1 METLHSVHQ
10 SFLSE
15 IQNLHGM
22 GKDIE
27 DLKFTQDS
35 MSVNC
40 RTTSQRV
47 EALENKV
54 AELSIENQEVP
65 YLFMLPDR
73 TEWFSGRKS
82 ELENLHSLLRD
93 VNEHEVKVASVCWLG
108 GIGKTSLAAE
118 YAYRW
123 KYFYDGGVFWFSGED
138 ESKFA
143 NSVDDHAVCFGTLLE
158 ASPGR
163 TLVKTLEVISTIQ
176 KPWLLLLD
184 DMDEFKLCSNIGML
198 LSGPW
203 KGRVKGRGH
212 ILITTR
218 REPKVTSQ
226 SIPGFKESQ
235 CLQLECFSLE
245 DGNLFVCKRTGI
257 SSDDGTSAEAVNL
270 VENLGGLPLALEQA
284 CAYISHLSCSL
295 SEYLQQY
302 EKYSIQLLDEQ
313 DASSA
318 SLYGSRERL
327 AVRTRWLVNFEYIKQ
342 SKNGHYSVR
351 FLHAC
356 AFFDPTEIQQELTNS
371 GKPPI
376 EDDPYRDYVDT
387 LLGSSHILK
396 LLTDFSLFK
405 KNKCSSLT
413 LHRLVQEVIREKLKS
428 DHREMEILSL
438 VDAISMLSFAFSKCP
453 SPDDLSIS
461 DIDLHHQRSSLLVTN
476 PSLFYSWKKLC
487 LHAHEVLIILN
498 SFQILDENILKPE
511 TARIVYE
518 CALDFNISSETD
530 KASQCMD
537 FANKIVDLGSTRLTE
552 DDLASLFP
560 HQVPMPESVRRYI
573 FYSCVKPSDTV
584 DSITS
589 DGNSKVGSKS
599 KMEQMH
605 FQGNVYSNNGDFH
618 KAIEIYSAAMTE
630 VSSFVPKL
638 LCDRAEAYI
647 NLQQYKQALVDSES
661 YLLQCPNCWLGFAVK
676 ALALDG
682 LNKIWEASSF
692 AALAFYH
699 NRNIFCDYQP
709 FNDMFSTLKGRIY
722 ICNRSDLLTDFLL
735 KPLSDSGSV
744 SGSPG
749 KIIMVEPG
757 DYLVDVDHP
766 VTPPFFLHS
775 FSFTK
780 GLLIDDCILLGVDN
794 LNSSVVVRFGSLV
807 STSGRRFMA
816 ANVSFVFSTGNWES
830 KQNSIT
836 TWLNCSFTSSSEKSE
851 HTFLSFGTD
860 TFRNCFFQN
869 SESPGLSVMGKTDV
883 EECVFSGGEYS
894 GVHVS
899 TGGYLEIKES
909 KLHGNEFGMYIAHAI
924 EACNIINCDI
934 FDNKCHG
941 IYVTD
946 KALNV
951 RVENCRIYQNDRN
964 GISVDNA
971 SFAFISSNEI
981 FENEWHGIAT
991 LCNGRC
997 TVSRNKI
1004 YGNKSGGVQVV
1015 PVYSR
1020 EGRMS
1025 PSIVEFNEISH
1036 NRGHAIYWEFVAEGT
1051 QSDVGSRISNNVSE
1065 QVRHYQRNSKY
1076 YRKAMCNGNN
1086 FYNKTDS
1093 TIVIDYCFSCLKKCF
1108 KKCIKCFVTTY
1119 CNEECQ
1125 KRDWRKHKKEC
1136 HSILARS
1143 TVRVNISPNKGV
1155 INLEHLESFP
1165 FSFSQHPT
1173 PAPKGLAYAKQ
1184 PTVGERF
1191 LVKVLAADETWH
1203 SNSEG
1208 PLFTICD
1215 RSLTVNGCLNKTCYP
1230 QLYNIVRECGVSS
1243 TLIEGWKKKF
1253 FWAQFHGESCG
1264 AVSVFITKFP
1274 QPEDW

>member
-438 VDAISMLSFAFSKCP
+438 VDAISMLSFAFSKCS
-453 SPDDLSIS
+453 SPDDLLIS
-461 DIDLHHQRSSLLVTN
+461 EIDSHNQRSSTLVTN

-487 LHAHEVLIILN
+487 LHAHEVLTILS
-498 SFQILDENILKPE
+498 SFRILDENILMPE
-511 TARIVYE
+511 IARIVYE
-518 CALDFNISSETD
+518 CALDFNISSKTD
-530 KASQCMD
+530 KATQCVD
-537 FANKIVDLGSTRLTE
+537 FANKIVDLGSTRLTK
-552 DDLASLFP
+552 DDLAGLFP
-560 HQVPMPESVRRYI
+560 HQVPLPESVRRYM
-573 FYSCVKPSDTV
+573 FCSCVKPSDTV

-589 DGNSKVGSKS
+589 DENSKVGPKS
-599 KMEQMH
+599 KMERMH
-605 FQGNVYSNNGDFH
+605 SQGNIYSNNGDFH
-618 KAIEIYSAAMTE
+618 KAVEIYSAAMTE

-638 LCDRAEAYI
+638 LCDRAVAYI
-647 NLQQYKQALVDSES
+647 NLQQYKQTLADSES
-661 YLLQCPNCWLGFAVK
+661 YLLQRPNCWLGFAVK
-676 ALALDG
+676 ALALHG
-682 LNKIWEASSF
+682 LNKIWKASSF

-699 NRNIFCDYQP
+699 NRNIFCDYQ
-709 FNDMFSTLKGRIY
+709 
-722 ICNRSDLLTDFLL
+722 
-735 KPLSDSGSV
+735 
-744 SGSPG
+744 
-749 KIIMVEPG
+749 
-757 DYLVDVDHP
+757 
-766 VTPPFFLHS
+766 
-775 FSFTK
+775 
-780 GLLIDDCILLGVDN
+780 
-794 LNSSVVVRFGSLV
+794 
-807 STSGRRFMA
+807 
-816 ANVSFVFSTGNWES
+816 
-830 KQNSIT
+830 Q
-836 TWLNCSFTSSSEKSE
+836 
-851 HTFLSFGTD
+851 
-860 TFRNCFFQN
+860 
-869 SESPGLSVMGKTDV
+869 
-883 EECVFSGGEYS
+883 
-894 GVHVS
+894 
-899 TGGYLEIKES
+899 
-909 KLHGNEFGMYIAHAI
+909 
-924 EACNIINCDI
+924 
-934 FDNKCHG
+934 
-941 IYVTD
+941 
-946 KALNV
+946 
-951 RVENCRIYQNDRN
+951 
-964 GISVDNA
+964 
-971 SFAFISSNEI
+971 
-981 FENEWHGIAT
+981 
-991 LCNGRC
+991 
-997 TVSRNKI
+997 
-1004 YGNKSGGVQVV
+1004 
-1015 PVYSR
+1015 
-1020 EGRMS
+1020 
-1025 PSIVEFNEISH
+1025 
-1036 NRGHAIYWEFVAEGT
+1036 
-1051 QSDVGSRISNNVSE
+1051 
-1065 QVRHYQRNSKY
+1065 
-1076 YRKAMCNGNN
+1076 
-1086 FYNKTDS
+1086 
-1093 TIVIDYCFSCLKKCF
+1093 F
-1108 KKCIKCFVTTY
+1108 K
-1119 CNEECQ
+1119 
-1125 KRDWRKHKKEC
+1125 
-1136 HSILARS
+1136 
-1143 TVRVNISPNKGV
+1143 
-1155 INLEHLESFP
+1155 
-1165 FSFSQHPT
+1165 
-1173 PAPKGLAYAKQ
+1173 
-1184 PTVGERF
+1184 
-1191 LVKVLAADETWH
+1191 
-1203 SNSEG
+1203 
-1208 PLFTICD
+1208 
-1215 RSLTVNGCLNKTCYP
+1215 
-1230 QLYNIVRECGVSS
+1230 
-1243 TLIEGWKKKF
+1243 
-1253 FWAQFHGESCG
+1253 
-1264 AVSVFITKFP
+1264 
-1274 QPEDW
+1274 